1 MVAESDAI
9 AASPKR
15 TMLQLI
21 ISLMTGALLSKIL
34 GFVRE
39 IAMAL
44 VIGTAVVADAFRT
57 SITIILLPIAFLQSE
72 TVPAILIPM
81 QQEAMRRGRGALSLA
96 ALTSVLV
103 LITVLLMLALQAVGY
118 LLVDWVVAG
127 FSAEEKALTFRF
139 VQIMALAMPASV
151 ALNVLSAGE
160 IALGRGRI
168 SNARAAFQNLSV
180 LIGIGGVAL
189 GGDVI
194 LLAWAFSL
202 SFNGFALWAGLLL
215 IREGHLSFRGL
226 LFRDVLRAAGSFF
239 YRLRPFLPL
248 PVVEQA
254 AIWIERF
261 YTSRLQ
267 VGAIASMDYARTLT
281 ESFQLLISQPVGLA
295 VLAHADR
302 DRQEEQ
308 AKQIARIVLAFAMP
322 ACAFIHVFAE
332 EIVSVV
338 FKRGA
343 FGETGLF
350 LTSQALKG
358 ISVGLWAST
367 LGWILLRMLNSAN
380 RNMRVAL
387 ILMVS
392 YAAGT
397 AFNVLISG
405 TAPPDGSDIVLIGL
419 GETTRALVML
429 TGVLFSMQ
437 KGYRLLPIVAL
448 AALPALMMLGLGIIV
463 EHMVQGVLPR
473 LALGLMALGICL
485 ASGLAI
491 LVPGA
496 YRMMFA
502 AARRRLAKAA

>member
-1 MVAESDAI
+1 
-9 AASPKR
+9 
-15 TMLQLI
+15 
-21 ISLMTGALLSKIL
+21 
-34 GFVRE
+34 
-39 IAMAL
+39 
-44 VIGTAVVADAFRT
+44 
-57 SITIILLPIAFLQSE
+57 
-72 TVPAILIPM
+72 
-81 QQEAMRRGRGALSLA
+81 
-96 ALTSVLV
+96 
-103 LITVLLMLALQAVGY
+103 
-118 LLVDWVVAG
+118 
-127 FSAEEKALTFRF
+127 
-139 VQIMALAMPASV
+139 
-151 ALNVLSAGE
+151 
-160 IALGRGRI
+160 
-168 SNARAAFQNLSV
+168 
-180 LIGIGGVAL
+180 
-189 GGDVI
+189 
-194 LLAWAFSL
+194 
-202 SFNGFALWAGLLL
+202 
-215 IREGHLSFRGL
+215 
-226 LFRDVLRAAGSFF
+226 
-239 YRLRPFLPL
+239 
-248 PVVEQA
+248 
-254 AIWIERF
+254 
-261 YTSRLQ
+261 
-267 VGAIASMDYARTLT
+267 
-281 ESFQLLISQPVGLA
+281 
-295 VLAHADR
+295 
-302 DRQEEQ
+302 
-308 AKQIARIVLAFAMP
+308 
-322 ACAFIHVFAE
+322 VFAE

>member
-1 MVAESDAI
+1 MVANT
-9 AASPKR
+9 SPQKR

-81 QQEAMRRGRGALSLA
+81 QQEAIRLGRGALSLA
-96 ALTSVLV
+96 ALTSGLA
-103 LITVLLMLALQAVGY
+103 LITALLMLVMQALGY

-127 FSAEEKALTFRF
+127 FSADEKALTFRF
-139 VQIMALAMPASV
+139 VQIMAFAMPASV

-180 LIGIGGVAL
+180 LIGIGGVVL

-202 SFNGFALWAGLLL
+202 SFNGVALWACFLLM
-215 IREGHLSFRGL
+215 REGHLSFQGL
-226 LFRDVLRAAGSFF
+226 RFRYVLRAAGSFF
-239 YRLRPFLPL
+239 YRLRPFIPL

-254 AIWIERF
+254 SIWIERF

-267 VGAIASMDYARTLT
+267 VGAIASLDYARTLT

-308 AKQIARIVLAFAMP
+308 AKLIARIVLAFAMP

-358 ISVGLWAST
+358 ISFGLWAST
-367 LGWILLRMLNSAN
+367 LGWILLRLLNSAN
-380 RNMRVAL
+380 RNMRVAM
-387 ILMVS
+387 ILMIS
-392 YAAGT
+392 YAAGMG
-397 AFNVLISG
+397 FNVLISG
-405 TAPPDGSDIVLIGL
+405 TATPDGSDILLIGL

-429 TGVLFSMQ
+429 AGVLFSMQ
-437 KGYRLLPIVAL
+437 RGYRLLPIICL
-448 AALPALMMLGLGIIV
+448 AALPALLMLGLGVFV
-463 EHMVQGVLPR
+463 EDTVQGVLPR
-473 LALGLMALGICL
+473 LARGLSALAICL
-485 ASGLAI
+485 AIALAI
-491 LVPGA
+491 LVPSA
-496 YRMMFA
+496 YRAIFL
-502 AARRRLAKAA
+502 AARRRLTRAA